1 MDNELK
7 EIAERLCKYSGD
19 GWEITHAD
27 KLANGNWELI
37 IQPLEPKKDQEAT
50 NDNN

>member
-27 KLANGNWELI
+27 KLANGGWELI
-37 IQPLEPKKDQEAT
+37 IQPVAKDNGEVK

>member
-1 MDNELK
+1 MENELK

-27 KLANGNWELI
+27 KLANGRWDLI
-37 IQPLEPKKDQEAT
+37 IQPVAKTENREAEKH
-50 NDNN
+50 D